1 MSTTG
6 RMSNGNEGT
15 GRGFAPSE
23 DLLNAS
29 SMGERIAHLERIVR
43 SDGEGLRDTPFIEE
57 TNNHVHTFYSFSPY
71 SPTYAAFMARRSGL
85 QVVGSVDHDAIA
97 AAPEMVA
104 ACKVLGV
111 GSTVGAELRTT
122 WYETPFGSRK
132 INSPD
137 APGLAYV
144 VLHGVPRRSWQELDR
159 YLAPIREARNERNR
173 LQLENL
179 NRLMNA
185 AGLAALSFEDDVLAL
200 SQSAEGGSITERHL
214 VFAAV
219 QRLMDQF
226 GRSVELV
233 AAVRDK
239 LGVPVPERL
248 ESRLLDSENP
258 HYAYDLLGVL
268 KSGLVP
274 SIFVVP
280 EERECR
286 PVSEVVETARR
297 LGAIPAYAYLGDVG
311 ESPTG
316 DKKAE
321 KFEDDYLDELFGVIT
336 EIGFQAVTYMPPRN
350 TKEQLLRVQDL
361 CRRHGLM
368 EISGV
373 DINSS
378 RQSFNS
384 PEVLQPEFKHLNRAS
399 WALVAHEKVSDCAP
413 DLGLFAPNNPMREAL
428 SERIDR
434 YARLGRAVDPA
445 APELACDVAKE
456 MAWPV

>member
-1 MSTTG
+1 MSKTNSSSG
-6 RMSNGNEGT
+6 AEAAQSPE
-15 GRGFAPSE
+15 
-23 DLLNAS
+23 LLNAPT
-29 SMGERIAHLERIVR
+29 MGERIAHLERLVR
-43 SDGEGLRDTPFIEE
+43 TDHGGIQDQPFTDE

-104 ACKVLGV
+104 ACKVLGL

-144 VLHGVPRRSWQELDR
+144 VLHGVPRRSWQALDR

-173 LQLENL
+173 AQLDNL
-179 NRLMNA
+179 NRLLTA
-185 AGLAALSFEDDVLAL
+185 AELEPLSFEDHVVPL

-214 VFAAV
+214 VFAVV
-219 QRLMDQF
+219 QRLIEHF
-226 GRSVELV
+226 GRGEALV
-233 AAVRDK
+233 AAVRDR
-239 LGVPVPERL
+239 LGVTVPSRL
-248 ESRLLDSENP
+248 EPRLQDADNP
-258 HYAYDLLGVL
+258 HYPYDLLGVL

-274 SIFVVP
+274 SIFIVP

-286 PVSEVVETARR
+286 PVAEVVETARR

-321 KFEDDYLDELFGVIT
+321 KFEDDYLDELFSVIT
-336 EIGFQAVTYMPPRN
+336 ELGFQAVTYMPPRN
-350 TKEQLLRVQDL
+350 SREQLLHLQQL
-361 CRRHGLM
+361 CRRHELM

-384 PEVLQPEFKHLNRAS
+384 PEVLQPEFRHLNQAS

-413 DLGLFAPNNPMREAL
+413 RLGLFAADNPMTEPL
-428 SERIDR
+428 EERIRR
-434 YARLGRAVDPA
+434 YARLGRAMDSA
-445 APELACDVAKE
+445 APERACDAAKE
-456 MAWPV
+456 MAWPL